1 MRAMFNVIFVVF
13 LLAGIPGM
21 ARDEQAAG
29 DGLHMKPV
37 VWQAEA
43 QPSVGIVTNGPDWR
57 TVPDDTAAAGGW
69 ILCYTQKEGDFLELT
84 LPHVLPGRYRVSL
97 RYKAHAQRPTCRV
110 SLGAADGSD
119 QEQVGTPF
127 AMHDG
132 EGWREKDVGIVS
144 VPRPD
149 FRTLRITVAEESGEA
164 AKLSLDQVAFT
175 PVGDNLPGKP
185 AGLRASSV
193 QPNHLVLQWNPLDA
207 KPKGYLID
215 RKGGKTKE
223 WQLTGFVPGAET
235 SFTAPGLCDGT
246 EYVFRVTA
254 YTEDGRGPASAPL
267 SVQTP
272 AAEHS
277 RKGEVL
283 AASPGRIG
291 GATMMLRKDG
301 SILLYAHYQNR
312 LADQGRFE
320 IHRMVSRDHGK
331 TWSELEPFMAADD
344 KSFMMPALL
353 RLRNGDALFCYTER
367 NVGLTW
373 GKRWCRRSQDGGMT
387 WSEPVLA
394 TDDLPLEGHGMTFRV
409 PTGPHDRLVQ
419 TESGRVLFPIHF
431 PWFPKEGGGAHTQV
445 RQIASAVYY
454 SDDRGAS
461 WKRACGP
468 MMIRGMTP
476 AQAGQR
482 DLEGL
487 WEPSIVEL
495 KPGHLLMYLRSNTGW
510 YYESRSSDNGA
521 TWSPPRQ
528 STVRAPLCPA
538 KLVKLD
544 NGMIGIVFNGIIDP
558 SHQNLSR
565 RWDLA
570 TMVSGD
576 GGETWTNC
584 RTLEFADPYAKPKH
598 HLLYCYP
605 SVLFDGDRLH
615 MTYYG
620 PVKGQQFNMLH
631 RILPADWFTASGAK
645 K

>member
-37 VWQAEA
+37 VWQ
-43 QPSVGIVTNGPDWR
+43 
-57 TVPDDTAAAGGW
+57 
-69 ILCYTQKEGDFLELT
+69 
-84 LPHVLPGRYRVSL
+84 
-97 RYKAHAQRPTCRV
+97 
-110 SLGAADGSD
+110 
-119 QEQVGTPF
+119 
-127 AMHDG
+127 
-132 EGWREKDVGIVS
+132 
-144 VPRPD
+144 
-149 FRTLRITVAEESGEA
+149 
-164 AKLSLDQVAFT
+164 
-175 PVGDNLPGKP
+175 
-185 AGLRASSV
+185 
-193 QPNHLVLQWNPLDA
+193 
-207 KPKGYLID
+207 
-215 RKGGKTKE
+215 KE

-246 EYVFRVTA
+246 EYAFRVTA
-254 YTEDGRGPASAPL
+254 YTEDGRGRASAPL

-272 AAEHS
+272 AGEHS

-283 AASPGRIG
+283 ATSPGRIG

-320 IHRMVSRDHGK
+320 IHRMVSRDHGR
-331 TWSELEPFMAADD
+331 TWSGLEPFMAARD
-344 KSFMMPALL
+344 K
-353 RLRNGDALFCYTER
+353 
-367 NVGLTW
+367 
-373 GKRWCRRSQDGGMT
+373 
-387 WSEPVLA
+387 
-394 TDDLPLEGHGMTFRV
+394 
-409 PTGPHDRLVQ
+409 
-419 TESGRVLFPIHF
+419 
-431 PWFPKEGGGAHTQV
+431 
-445 RQIASAVYY
+445 
-454 SDDRGAS
+454 
-461 WKRACGP
+461 
-468 MMIRGMTP
+468 
-476 AQAGQR
+476 
-482 DLEGL
+482 
-487 WEPSIVEL
+487 
-495 KPGHLLMYLRSNTGW
+495 LMYLRSNTGW

-605 SVLFDGDRLH
+605 SVLFDGDRLQERVA
-615 MTYYG
+615 TATTG
-620 PVKGQQFNMLH
+620 LAPVEH
-631 RILPADWFTASGAK
+631 
-645 K
+645 